1 MIRYLRVMFSR
12 VKRKVTVWVSGP
24 IVTQPAYILFI
35 PVKESMIPMTRKEL
49 WVFEKVESVNAHKS
63 LRLKVLIGSQLWWLL
78 GSFPANCLV
87 AHFFFLLQRLF
98 SFLEFHLL
106 SNSLESRWK
115 SILFGQLSTYLFV
128 KQPLE
133 KPKKKKKK
141 EIPQLNDLVFQHLV
155 LLIFV
160 SLLPLLK
167 HWLTDSVAF
176 TWKPMWV
183 RFSPVNFIY

>member
-87 AHFFFLLQRLF
+87 AHFFFYCRDC
-98 SFLEFHLL
+98 FHSWNFICFPIVWKADESPFYLDNWAHICL
-106 SNSLESRWK
+106 SSNHYK
-115 SILFGQLSTYLFV
+115 NQ
-128 KQPLE
+128 
-133 KPKKKKKK
+133 KKKKKRNPAA
-141 EIPQLNDLVFQHLV
+141 EWFGFSTSGTTDFC
-155 LLIFV
+155 
-160 SLLPLLK
+160 LPLAPPPT
-167 HWLTDSVAF
+167 LTD
-176 TWKPMWV
+176 W
-183 RFSPVNFIY
+183 

>member
-1 MIRYLRVMFSR
+1 MFSR

-141 EIPQLNDLVFQHLV
+141 RNPAAEWFGFSTSGTTDFC
-155 LLIFV
+155 
-160 SLLPLLK
+160 LPLAPPPT
-167 HWLTDSVAF
+167 LTD
-176 TWKPMWV
+176 W
-183 RFSPVNFIY
+183 

>member
-78 GSFPANCLV
+78 GSFPANCWV
-87 AHFFFLLQRLF
+87 AHFFFFLLQRLF

-141 EIPQLNDLVFQHLV
+141 RNPAAEWFGFSTSGTTDFC
-155 LLIFV
+155 
-160 SLLPLLK
+160 LPLAPPPT
-167 HWLTDSVAF
+167 LTD
-176 TWKPMWV
+176 W
-183 RFSPVNFIY
+183 